1 MHVHDVQTVAKIRKL
16 ASTAESEYRSAVN
29 AIQPLEL
36 AAQDLKRQLDEAMGS
51 DKLGSMLDLEDLDV
65 VGQKEKEMVCALHLQ
80 DALSCDQV
88 LLL

>member
-65 VGQKEKEMVCALHLQ
+65 VGQKEKEMVCSLRSQ